1 MDQALNQKID
11 AYIAENKEQLL
22 QDIAALVAIDS
33 VEGTPEEGAPF
44 GAGPRAALDK
54 TLELAAGMGF
64 ATRNCE
70 NYIGYAE
77 LAGADPEKY
86 LATICHVDV
95 VPVGNGWTADPFKMR
110 IQDGWL
116 LGRGVSDDKG
126 PMIVTLYALKFLKE
140 QGYQLRYPIRAI
152 VGDNEETHMNDVKY
166 YLENYPAPVFCF
178 TPDAEF
184 PVCNGE
190 KGHFGGKIVSPV
202 CNGVI
207 AEFEG
212 GVANNAV
219 PDRASALV
227 KTDIRKLKNAP
238 NITLE
243 PEGDG
248 VRVRGWGK
256 SGHAA
261 MPEGTVNAIG
271 LVADYLLDNG
281 LCNDAER
288 AYLEALR
295 KLHSSTAGTGLGID
309 CADGPFG
316 PLTIIG
322 GRIYMEDGK
331 LVQTIDSRFPTCT
344 NGEKLTAQIT
354 AALGEG
360 AKLEDVG
367 ALWTDIIG
375 VADSPSTTFVGLA
388 NASTPL
394 VWLGIIAYSLQLYF
408 DFSGYSLMG
417 IGMGKMLG
425 FDFPTNFNY
434 PYISASI
441 TEFWRRWHMTLSG
454 WFREYVYIPL
464 GGNRKGLK
472 RQILNLFIVE
482 LLTGIWHG
490 ANWNFICWGL
500 YYFVLLAAEKLFL
513 LPYLK
518 KGKVWPH
525 FYTLFLV
532 VVGWAMF
539 VGNDTGVS
547 FGLLFQKLFI
557 PSGGV
562 SPLYFLRNYGA
573 LLAVSVVCCTPLIEK
588 LWDVLRKNVVTRC
601 AAILTLLVVSTAYVV
616 GSTNSPFLY
625 FNF

>member
-1 MDQALNQKID
+1 MVFSTIIFLFRFLPITLAL
-11 AYIAENKEQLL
+11 Y
-22 QDIAALVAIDS
+22 
-33 VEGTPEEGAPF
+33 
-44 GAGPRAALDK
+44 
-54 TLELAAGMGF
+54 
-64 ATRNCE
+64 
-70 NYIGYAE
+70 
-77 LAGADPEKY
+77 Y
-86 LATICHVDV
+86 LA
-95 VPVGNGWTADPFKMR
+95 
-110 IQDGWL
+110 
-116 LGRGVSDDKG
+116 
-126 PMIVTLYALKFLKE
+126 
-140 QGYQLRYPIRAI
+140 
-152 VGDNEETHMNDVKY
+152 
-166 YLENYPAPVFCF
+166 PA
-178 TPDAEF
+178 
-184 PVCNGE
+184 
-190 KGHFGGKIVSPV
+190 
-202 CNGVI
+202 
-207 AEFEG
+207 
-212 GVANNAV
+212 
-219 PDRASALV
+219 
-227 KTDIRKLKNAP
+227 KLKN
-238 NITLE
+238 TVLFLCSLVFYCWGE
-243 PEGDG
+243 
-248 VRVRGWGK
+248 VRFFPVMVALILINYVCGL
-256 SGHAA
+256 
-261 MPEGTVNAIG
+261 AIEHF
-271 LVADYLLDNG
+271 
-281 LCNDAER
+281 DAKP
-288 AYLEALR
+288 ALR
-295 KLHSSTAGTGLGID
+295 KVFLLIALIGSLGMLFYFKYANFVLRSANALLGTAFAEIQGIGTLPLGISFYTFQTLSYSID
-309 CADGPFG
+309 VYRRDVKAERNIIDFGAYVVMFPQLIAGPIVKYRDVSNQLHVYKHRYTLSQIEEGMTLFTFGLAKKVLLADAIGA
-316 PLTIIG
+316 LWTDIIG
-322 GRIYMEDGK
+322 VADSPSTTFVGLANASTP
-331 LVQTIDSRFPTCT
+331 LVWLGISFYTFQTLSYSIDVYRRDVKAERNIIDFGAYVVMFPQLIAGPIVKYRDVSDQLHVYRHRY
-344 NGEKLTAQIT
+344 NLKQIE
-354 AALGEG
+354 EG
-360 AKLEDVG
+360 MTLFTFGLAKKVLLADAVG

-425 FDFPTNFNY
+425 FDFPANFNY

-500 YYFVLLAAEKLFL
+500 YYFVLLAVEKLFL

-562 SPLYFLRNYGA
+562 SPLYFLRNYGV